1 MAPNLGR
8 EEGFF
13 RFSEIKL
20 FFFSDAAIH
29 FSEPDA
35 VLPDGGLADRKH
47 RDPDHR
53 RRDLGVALGHLPL

>member
-20 FFFSDAAIH
+20 FFSDAAIH

-35 VLPDGGLADRKH
+35 VLPDGGLADRGH
-47 RDPDHR
+47 CDSDHR